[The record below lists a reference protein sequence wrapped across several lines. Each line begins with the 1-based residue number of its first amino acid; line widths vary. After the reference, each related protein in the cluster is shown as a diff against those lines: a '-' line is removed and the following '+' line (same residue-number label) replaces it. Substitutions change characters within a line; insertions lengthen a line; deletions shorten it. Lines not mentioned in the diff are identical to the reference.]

1 MPEFEHQI
9 ALTNTALNSDVS
21 NRAVAETEKT
31 SRRKQCIL
39 RAVNA
44 ALAEYDYS
52 KLTVEDIAARAGV
65 GKSTIYRWWKHKS
78 DLVFEAFKE
87 NTVSVFDLDFE
98 QTLEFNLNQQLLKLS
113 RALHHHVGRALLVV
127 MAEHREAAGEFF
139 KQYLLPRREQTRKLI
154 HLAIQRGEVIADYPY
169 ELMLDMLYGPIH
181 YQIIFF
187 NRKPEDEYIHR
198 LVRLALQPALCS
210 TASNVVP
217 KADAHV

>member
-1 MPEFEHQI
+1 MAQSDFAQD
-9 ALTNTALNSDVS
+9 ALSLH
-21 NRAVAETEKT
+21 ETEKT

-39 RAVNA
+39 RAVND
-44 ALAEYDYS
+44 ALAECHYS

-98 QTLEFNLNQQLLKLS
+98 QSLEFNLNQQLLKLS
-113 RALHHHVGRALLVV
+113 NALNHHVGRALLVV
-127 MAEHREAAGEFF
+127 MAENREAAGEFF
-139 KQYLLPRREQTRKLI
+139 RQYLLPRREQTRKLI
-154 HLAIQRGEVIADYPY
+154 SQAIEHNEIIADYPF

-187 NRKPEDEYIHR
+187 NRVPDQQYIQQ
-198 LVRLALQPALCS
+198 LVRLALQPILAAPS
-210 TASNVVP
+210 KTDFNA
-217 KADAHV
+217 